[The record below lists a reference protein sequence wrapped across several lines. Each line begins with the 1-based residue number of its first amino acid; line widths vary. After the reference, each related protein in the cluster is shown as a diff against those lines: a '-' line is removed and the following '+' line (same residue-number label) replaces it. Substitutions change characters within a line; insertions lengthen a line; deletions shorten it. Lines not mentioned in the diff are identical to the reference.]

1 MGSRDRITIPGDLG
15 KLARASE
22 RKFEATGSE
31 VRRRLPTGA
40 VPWLI
45 VTYDELRS
53 MALRPE
59 DAFVLSLIDGRLTV
73 EMIFDI
79 SGMPDDDTAAI
90 LAKLLTLGAIELH
103 DPPGR

>member
-59 DAFVLSLIDGRLTV
+59 DAFVLSLIDG
-73 EMIFDI
+73 
-79 SGMPDDDTAAI
+79 MPDDDTAAI